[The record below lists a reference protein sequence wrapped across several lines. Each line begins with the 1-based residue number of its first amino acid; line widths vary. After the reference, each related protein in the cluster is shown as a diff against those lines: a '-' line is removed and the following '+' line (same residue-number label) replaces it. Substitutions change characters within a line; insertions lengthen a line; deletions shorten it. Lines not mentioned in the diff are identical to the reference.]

1 MGFLER
7 VILISIIV
15 AAIAG
20 YLYFNGN
27 LDLDFLD
34 SEMTSRECADK
45 GGEIVNSLSGE
56 CDGKKFGDISDL
68 VCPCVCCEK

>member
-7 VILISIIV
+7 VILIFIVV
-15 AAIAG
+15 AAVLG
-20 YLYFNGN
+20 YLYFNGS

-34 SEMTSRECADK
+34 SDLTSRECVDK

-56 CDGKKFGDISDL
+56 CDGKKLGDISDL
-68 VCPCVCCEK
+68 RCPCVCCEK